1 MTKTKAVTKKEP
13 KEIIDQ
19 ALINKSIK
27 FINEKV
33 NETLYRGSIE
43 IGKYILKTFFDG
55 SLDQS
60 SSKDPKKP
68 ESYRKL
74 CKSPELA
81 LHPGTLSVMVR
92 VADQENFFKNEKI
105 DTEALSYTHKAELV
119 KLKNNNA
126 VKMQLIT
133 ACIEK
138 SLSSR
143 KLAELIKEERKELRK
158 EYPPTRTKYFAYV
171 DRVAKNSDIPVAFD
185 DVKELEKLTPETRN
199 VLKEKT
205 KTLSEELKKL
215 TKQCNSLLKTID
227 KVEKKGG

>member
-1 MTKTKAVTKKEP
+1 MSKTKAVTKKEP

-19 ALINKSIK
+19 VLIDKSIK

-43 IGKYILKTFFDG
+43 IGEYILEKFFN
-55 SLDQS
+55 SSIDQS
-60 SSKDPKKP
+60 SSKNPNKPK
-68 ESYRKL
+68 SYRKL

-119 KLKNNNA
+119 KLKNDNT
-126 VKMQLIT
+126 VKMELIK

-143 KLAELIKEERKELRK
+143 KLADLIKEEREKLRK

-185 DVKELEKLTPETRN
+185 NAKELEKLAPETRN

>member
-13 KEIIDQ
+13 EEIIDQ
-19 ALINKSIK
+19 ELIDKSIK
-27 FINEKV
+27 FINEKA
-33 NETLYRGSIE
+33 NETVYKGWKE
-43 IGKYILKTFFDG
+43 IGEYILKTFFG
-55 SLDQS
+55 NSIDQS
-60 SSKDPKKP
+60 SSKNPNKPK
-68 ESYRKL
+68 SYRKL
-74 CKSPELA
+74 CESPELA

-119 KLKNNNA
+119 KLKNDNA
-126 VKMQLIT
+126 VKMKLIK

-143 KLAELIKEERKELRK
+143 KLAELIKKEREKLRK
-158 EYPPTRTKYFAYV
+158 EYAPTPKKYFAYV

-185 DVKELEKLTPETRN
+185 DVKELEKLTPENRN

-227 KVEKKGG
+227 KVDKKGG

>member
-13 KEIIDQ
+13 EEIIDQ
-19 ALINKSIK
+19 ELIDKSIK
-27 FINEKV
+27 FINEKA
-33 NETLYRGSIE
+33 NETVYKGWKE
-43 IGKYILKTFFDG
+43 IGEYILKTFFGD
-55 SLDQS
+55 SIDQS
-60 SSKDPKKP
+60 SSKNPKKP

-92 VADQENFFKNEKI
+92 VAAQENFFKDKKI
-105 DTEALSYTHKAELV
+105 DTQALSYTHKAELV
-119 KLKNNNA
+119 KLKNDNA
-126 VKMQLIT
+126 VKMELIK

-143 KLAELIKEERKELRK
+143 KLAGLIKKEREKLRK
-158 EYPPTRTKYFAYV
+158 EYAPTPKKYFSYV
-171 DRVAKNSDIPVAFD
+171 DRVVKNSELPVAFH
-185 DVKELEKLTPETRN
+185 DVKKLEKLKPEIRN
-199 VLKEKT
+199 ALKEKT

-215 TKQCNSLLKTID
+215 IRECNSLLKKID